1 MDARA
6 ILASTSAYD
15 PSFPINNDS
24 YKTSRNT
31 SRPSSSKQARSSV
44 VDRGPG
50 APSGHSSRHSAS
62 NSLENAKSRS
72 GRQRASSLTQ
82 RHPGDMS
89 HRPLDIIKA
98 ETKVADRSPHLKR
111 SHIPGADLIDS
122 LDDTMGSLYHHEGPY
137 DATLKARNNYTKNDK
152 LSAVEAVRWSNEEAL
167 KATPKQLVQDS
178 LMKNLPLQG
187 TAVIPPG
194 QREMSGEVMQYEE
207 GDDLMRD
214 PDAPGGA
221 YRRWTDVVGVSSVFH
236 VLLTRFP
243 PASSHDELAGSNQSY
258 SLYYHLSSGANSPR
272 NISQKT

>member
-15 PSFPINNDS
+15 PSFPKNKDS
-24 YKTSRNT
+24 YKASRNT